1 MPRVVRR
8 CTDCDGRG
16 STEQIT
22 GHDRRGMG
30 GGTILTRENRCTDC
44 DGSGRVLDGQW
55 EEWAE
60 ALALILLK
68 CSCAW
73 SGYGDEFW
81 HWEEV
86 DGFGIECPSCQT
98 TMLIAMIVAR
108 SQMQVM
114 ENAR

>member
-16 STEQIT
+16 STEQIV
-22 GHDRRGMG
+22 GHDRSGMG
-30 GGTILTRENRCTDC
+30 GGTLITRENQCTDC
-44 DGSGRVLDGQW
+44 EGAGRVLDGQW

-60 ALALILLK
+60 ALGKIMIK

-73 SGYGDEFW
+73 SGHGEEFW
-81 HWEEV
+81 YWEMT
-86 DGFGIECPSCQT
+86 DGFGVNCPACHSTLSISMAC
-98 TMLIAMIVAR
+98 AE

-114 ENAR
+114 ESAQ